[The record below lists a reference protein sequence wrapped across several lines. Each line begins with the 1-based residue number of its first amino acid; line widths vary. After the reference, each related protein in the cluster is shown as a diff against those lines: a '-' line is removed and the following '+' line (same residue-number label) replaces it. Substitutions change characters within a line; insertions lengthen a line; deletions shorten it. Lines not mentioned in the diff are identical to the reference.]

1 MCESLFM
8 SDRVITTI
16 TDGIAEVRMNRA
28 DKRNALDNAMFIALA
43 EAGEALKTESKV
55 RAVVLAGDGPS
66 FCAGLDFSSMQAL
79 ADSGDGGVEEAASR
93 SDGNPGRMEEG
104 RITHLGQQV
113 CWVWQELPMPVI
125 AAVQGHAL
133 GGGLQI
139 ALGADI
145 RIVHPDTKMSVRE
158 VHWGLVP
165 DMTGTFMLS
174 KLTRPDIARELTYTA
189 RVFTGAEAHEMGLAT
204 RLSDDPHTDAMSLAR
219 DIAGRSPGAVR
230 GAKAAFNRMDHEG
243 AAEAFAEERRQIGAQ
258 IGSPNQVESVMAGFE
273 KREPVFVD

>member
-1 MCESLFM
+1 MA
-8 SDRVITTI
+8 DRVITTI
-16 TDGIAEVRMNRA
+16 TDGIAEVRMVRA
-28 DKRNALDNAMFIALA
+28 DKRNALDNSMFLALA
-43 EAGEALKTESKV
+43 EAGEALKSATDV
-55 RAVVLAGDGPS
+55 RVVVLSGEGAS
-66 FCAGLDFSSMQAL
+66 FCAGLDFSSMQGL
-79 ADSGDGGVEEAASR
+79 ADSGGDDVAEAATR
-93 SDGNPGRMEEG
+93 SDGNPGQMEDG

-125 AAVQGHAL
+125 AAVHGHAL

-158 VHWGLVP
+158 IHWGLVP

-189 RVFTGAEAHEMGLAT
+189 RVFTGTEAYELGLAT
-204 RLSDDPHTDAMSLAR
+204 RLSDTPHEDALALAA

-258 IGSPNQVESVMAGFE
+258 IGSPNQVEAVMAGFE
-273 KREPVFVD
+273 NRAPVFVD

>member
-1 MCESLFM
+1 M

-28 DKRNALDNAMFIALA
+28 DKRNALDNAMFRALA
-43 EAGEALKTESKV
+43 EAGEALKDEPAV
-55 RAVVLAGDGPS
+55 RAVVLCGDGAS
-66 FCAGLDFSSMQAL
+66 FCAGLDFSSMQGL
-79 ADSGDGGVEEAASR
+79 ADAGENGAAEAAAR
-93 SDGNPGRMEEG
+93 ADGNPGEMKEG

-125 AAVQGHAL
+125 AAVHGHAL

-139 ALGADI
+139 ALGADM
-145 RIVHPDTKMSVRE
+145 RIAHPDTKMSVRE

-189 RVFTGAEAHEMGLAT
+189 RVFTAAEGFDMGLVT
-204 RLSDDPHTDAMSLAR
+204 RLSDTPHEDAMLLAAE
-219 DIAGRSPGAVR
+219 IAQRSPGAVR

-243 AAEAFAEERRQIGAQ
+243 AAEAFAEERRRIGEQ
-258 IGSPNQVESVMAGFE
+258 IGSPNQVEAVMAGFE
-273 KREPVFVD
+273 NRAPVFQD